1 MAIPLLDLKREY
13 ASIREEVQQ
22 AWSAALASMQL
33 LKGENVAAFE
43 REIATYIGTPYA
55 VGVASGTDALLLTV
69 LGLGIGAGDELIL
82 HANAFAAA
90 AEAVYYAGA
99 QPVLVD
105 VEADGLGPDPEAV
118 ARAVTPRT
126 KAIMVV
132 HLYGSP
138 LQLET
143 IEEIATRHHLALIED
158 CSHAHGAGRDG
169 RKVGTFGRAG
179 CFSAGVVKNLSAYG
193 DAGFVTTA
201 DADLL
206 ARIRLLQAHGQE
218 KKNQHVLYGFN
229 SRLDE
234 LQAALLRVKL
244 RHLDARNRRRQQ
256 IAAYYSERF
265 APLGVRVPQEHPGEV
280 HVYHQYVIRTGQR
293 PCNCTCKRPVS
304 PPESTTRS
312 RSTASPLGCAATASR
327 RRFHA
332 PSGWLK
338 KSCRCRSSPTSPT
351 RKWNRWPAPCPR
363 SSNDE
368 HHRCSGI
375 LRGRAGVQRAG

>member
-1 MAIPLLDLKREY
+1 MTIPLLDLKREY
-13 ASIREEVQQ
+13 ASIHEEVQQ
-22 AWSAALASMQL
+22 AWSAALATMQL

-43 REIATYIGTPYA
+43 REIAAYIGTPHA
-55 VGVASGTDALLLTV
+55 VGVASGTDSLLLTV
-69 LGLGIGAGDELIL
+69 LGLGIGAGDEVIL

-90 AEAVYYAGA
+90 AEALYYAGA

-105 VEADGLGPDPEAV
+105 VEPDGLGPDPEAV

-126 KAIMVV
+126 KAVMAV

-138 LQLET
+138 LQLKK
-143 IEEIATRHHLALIED
+143 IEEIAARRHLALIED

-265 APLGVRVPQEHPGEV
+265 APLGVRVPQEGPGEV

-293 PCNCTCKRPVS
+293 EPLRAHLQAAGVATGIHYPVPLHRQPAWLRRYGES
-304 PPESTTRS
+304 PPLPRAEQLAEEILSLPVFPDLSDTEVEQVAR
-312 RSTASPLGCAATASR
+312 AV
-327 RRFHA
+327 
-332 PSGWLK
+332 
-338 KSCRCRSSPTSPT
+338 SSFF
-351 RKWNRWPAPCPR
+351 
-363 SSNDE
+363 
-368 HHRCSGI
+368 
-375 LRGRAGVQRAG
+375 QR